1 MRTPLTVP
9 GAVRIGD
16 GRAAAPPVL
25 RPTEKDLR
33 SHGLFDPAAGGRAEQ
48 TAERLGDVG
57 PFGAGAIVAGIG
69 YVVLTVSMICAG
81 LVLTKLVLDGRLGAW
96 DADVNQWFEA
106 RRAATWDDW
115 SRLGST
121 IADTLSVIAVAAL
134 VVLVLA
140 CRKCWREISFLA
152 IALLLEVTVF
162 VSTTFLVDRER
173 PPVVKLDEAPPT
185 SSYPSGHTAASVVLY
200 VGIALLI
207 CARIQN
213 RALRIL
219 VFVIAGLG
227 PLCVALSRMYRGMHF
242 PSDVA
247 AGAALGVAC
256 LAVALFTVRVAVAAS
271 QRKEVAT

>member
-1 MRTPLTVP
+1 MSGPSEP
-9 GAVRIGD
+9 A
-16 GRAAAPPVL
+16 
-25 RPTEKDLR
+25 R
-33 SHGLFDPAAGGRAEQ
+33 SSPESA
-48 TAERLGDVG
+48 
-57 PFGAGAIVAGIG
+57 
-69 YVVLTVSMICAG
+69 YVVLTVFMVCAG

-106 RRAATWDDW
+106 RRSATWDDW
-115 SRLGST
+115 SHLGST

-134 VVLVLA
+134 IVLVLA

-185 SSYPSGHTAASVVLY
+185 SSYPSGHTAASLVLY
-200 VGIALLI
+200 VGIALII

-213 RALRIL
+213 RALRVVVFIIAIL
-219 VFVIAGLG
+219 A

-271 QRKEVAT
+271 QRKELAT

>member
-1 MRTPLTVP
+1 MTTPLTVP
-9 GAVRIGD
+9 DTVAIGD
-16 GRAAAPPVL
+16 RAAPPAL
-25 RPTEKDLR
+25 RPTAKTVR
-33 SHGLFDPAAGGRAEQ
+33 SHGLFEPVTGGRAEH

-57 PFGAGAIVAGIG
+57 PITAGAIVAGIS
-69 YVVLTVSMICAG
+69 YVVLTVFMISAG
-81 LVLTKLVLDGRLGAW
+81 IILTKIVLDGRLGAW

-106 RRAATWDDW
+106 RRAATWNDW
-115 SRLGST
+115 SHLGST
-121 IADTLSVIAVAAL
+121 IADTLSVIAVATL
-134 VVLVLA
+134 VALVLA
-140 CRKCWREISFLA
+140 IRRCWREASFLA

-213 RALRIL
+213 RALRVL
-219 VFVIAGLG
+219 VFVIASLA

-247 AGAALGVAC
+247 AGATLGVAC